1 MKIYEKICKARDE
14 VRSKKDTDEKIK
26 VLSQL
31 MLKAFNNELHPDE
44 LPQSFTITNVNCAK
58 SETLESVLKEEF
70 ELDVESV
77 KFIKSD
83 SVRGNTFEVIMRE

>member
-1 MKIYEKICKARDE
+1 MKVYEKICKARDE

-31 MLKAFNNELHPDE
+31 MMKAFNNEIHPDE
-44 LPQSFTITNVNCAK
+44 LPQCFTITNVICAK
-58 SETLESVLKEEF
+58 NETLKEILTNEF

-77 KFIKSD
+77 KMIKSD
-83 SVRGNTFEVIMRE
+83 FVRGNTFEVIMRE